1 MRQLGMDNQEAH
13 VALGRRNRTGTH
25 TTITQNT
32 EYQKDEQH
40 CSQQKQS
47 DELMFATDQ

>member
-13 VALGRRNRTGTH
+13 VSLGRRNRTGTH
-25 TTITQNT
+25 TIITHNT
-32 EYQKDEQH
+32 EYQTDEQH

-47 DELMFATDQ
+47 G

>member
-13 VALGRRNRTGTH
+13 VSLGRRNRTGAHTIITH
-25 TTITQNT
+25 NT

-40 CSQQKQS
+40 CSSKS
-47 DELMFATDQ
+47 KADELMFATDQ